1 MISRK
6 ENPIFLNEFL
16 DYTSTIQNKSKGTV
30 SEYNY
35 DLKHFFQYIVARYG
49 DIDTDD
55 SNKIKAIDIRD
66 LQKNIITKVTL
77 EDIHAFLHYLKS
89 EFNLKA
95 TTLSRKVAAIR
106 SFFNY
111 QCTIRRALDI
121 NPTVGLETPKK
132 EKTLPKYLDLSESKN
147 LLEIA
152 ATSNSN
158 REISKSLAL
167 RNVCILTF
175 FLNLGLRRAELV
187 GINIGDI
194 NFFDNTLTVIG
205 KGNKE
210 RMVYLNK
217 ACINAINNYLEVR
230 PKEGIKD
237 KDALFLSSV
246 KKRISRRAIQQM
258 LEIELKKAGISTRG
272 ITPHKLRHTAATLM
286 YQYGEVDI
294 RALQKVLRTCKYIYN

>member
-35 DLKHFFQYIVARYG
+35 DLKHFFQYIVARY
-49 DIDTDD
+49 DNIDED
-55 SNKIKAIDIRD
+55 SNKIKTIEIKD
-66 LQKNIITKVTL
+66 LQRNILTKITL
-77 EDIHAFLHYLKS
+77 EDIHAFLHYLKI

-106 SFFNY
+106 SFLNY
-111 QCTIRRALDI
+111 ECTIRRALDI

-132 EKTLPKYLDLSESKN
+132 EKTLPKFLDLSESKN
-147 LLEIA
+147 LLETA

-167 RNVCILTF
+167 RNVCILTL
-175 FLNLGLRRAELV
+175 FLNLGLRLAELV

-258 LEIELKKAGISTRG
+258 LEIELKKAGISTR
-272 ITPHKLRHTAATLM
+272 R
-286 YQYGEVDI
+286 
-294 RALQKVLRTCKYIYN
+294 YNSTQIKTYCRYPNVSIW

>member
-35 DLKHFFQYIVARYG
+35 DLKHFFQYIVARY
-49 DIDTDD
+49 DNIDED
-55 SNKIKAIDIRD
+55 SKKIKVIEIKD
-66 LQKNIITKVTL
+66 LQRNILTKITL
-77 EDIHAFLHYLKS
+77 EDIHAFLHYLKIES
-89 EFNLKA
+89 SLKA

-111 QCTIRRALDI
+111 ECTIRRALDI
-121 NPTVGLETPKK
+121 KK
-132 EKTLPKYLDLSESKN
+132 EKTLPKFLDLSESKN
-147 LLEIA
+147 LLETA

-167 RNVCILTF
+167 RNVCILTL
-175 FLNLGLRRAELV
+175 FLNLGLRLAELV

-237 KDALFLSSV
+237 KNALFLSSV

-258 LEIELKKAGISTRG
+258 LEVELKKAGISTRG

>member
-35 DLKHFFQYIVARYG
+35 DLKHFFQYIVARY
-49 DIDTDD
+49 DNIDED
-55 SNKIKAIDIRD
+55 SNKIKTIEIKD
-66 LQKNIITKVTL
+66 LQRNILTKITL
-77 EDIHAFLHYLKS
+77 EDIHAFLHYLKI

-111 QCTIRRALDI
+111 ECTIRRALDI

-132 EKTLPKYLDLSESKN
+132 EKTLPKFLDLSESKN
-147 LLEIA
+147 LLETA

-167 RNVCILTF
+167 RNVCILTL
-175 FLNLGLRRAELV
+175 FLNLGLRLAELV

-237 KDALFLSSV
+237 KEALFLSSV

-258 LEIELKKAGISTRG
+258 LEVELRKAGISTR
-272 ITPHKLRHTAATLM
+272 R
-286 YQYGEVDI
+286 
-294 RALQKVLRTCKYIYN
+294 NNSS

>member
-35 DLKHFFQYIVARYG
+35 DLKHFFQYIVARY
-49 DIDTDD
+49 DNIDED
-55 SNKIKAIDIRD
+55 SNKIKTIEIKD
-66 LQKNIITKVTL
+66 LQRNILTKITL
-77 EDIHAFLHYLKS
+77 EDIHAFLHYLKI
-89 EFNLKA
+89 EFSLKA

-132 EKTLPKYLDLSESKN
+132 EKTLPKFLDLSESKN
-147 LLEIA
+147 LLETA

-167 RNVCILTF
+167 RNVCILTL
-175 FLNLGLRRAELV
+175 FLNLGLRLAELV

-246 KKRISRRAIQQM
+246 KSSILFPISIF
-258 LEIELKKAGISTRG
+258 L
-272 ITPHKLRHTAATLM
+272 
-286 YQYGEVDI
+286 
-294 RALQKVLRTCKYIYN
+294 

>member
-35 DLKHFFQYIVARYG
+35 DLKHFFQYIVARY
-49 DIDTDD
+49 DNIDED
-55 SNKIKAIDIRD
+55 SNKIKTIEIKD
-66 LQKNIITKVTL
+66 LQRNILTKITL
-77 EDIHAFLHYLKS
+77 EDIHAFLHYLKI

-111 QCTIRRALDI
+111 ECTIRRALDI

-132 EKTLPKYLDLSESKN
+132 EKTLPKFLDLSESKN
-147 LLEIA
+147 LLETA

-167 RNVCILTF
+167 RNVCILTL
-175 FLNLGLRRAELV
+175 FLNLGLRLAELV

-237 KDALFLSSV
+237 KEALFLSSV

-258 LEIELKKAGISTRG
+258 LEIELKKAGISTR
-272 ITPHKLRHTAATLM
+272 R
-286 YQYGEVDI
+286 
-294 RALQKVLRTCKYIYN
+294 YNSTQIKTYCRYPNVPIW

>member
-35 DLKHFFQYIVARYG
+35 DLKHFFQYIIARY
-49 DIDTDD
+49 DNIDED
-55 SNKIKAIDIRD
+55 SNKIKTIEIKD
-66 LQKNIITKVTL
+66 LQRNILTKITL
-77 EDIHAFLHYLKS
+77 EDIHAFLHYLKI
-89 EFNLKA
+89 EFSLKA

-111 QCTIRRALDI
+111 ECTIRRALDI

-132 EKTLPKYLDLSESKN
+132 EKALPKYLDLSESKN
-147 LLEIA
+147 LLETA

-167 RNVCILTF
+167 RNVCILTL
-175 FLNLGLRRAELV
+175 FLNLGLRLAELV

-258 LEIELKKAGISTRG
+258 LEVELKKAGISTRG

>member
-1 MISRK
+1 M
-6 ENPIFLNEFL
+6 
-16 DYTSTIQNKSKGTV
+16 Y
-30 SEYNY
+30 Y
-35 DLKHFFQYIVARYG
+35 
-49 DIDTDD
+49 
-55 SNKIKAIDIRD
+55 KA
-66 LQKNIITKVTL
+66 
-77 EDIHAFLHYLKS
+77 
-89 EFNLKA
+89 
-95 TTLSRKVAAIR
+95 
-106 SFFNY
+106 
-111 QCTIRRALDI
+111 CI

-147 LLEIA
+147 LLETA

-167 RNVCILTF
+167 RNVCILTL
-175 FLNLGLRRAELV
+175 FLNLGLRLAELV

-258 LEIELKKAGISTRG
+258 LEVELKKAGISTRG

>member
-1 MISRK
+1 M
-6 ENPIFLNEFL
+6 
-16 DYTSTIQNKSKGTV
+16 
-30 SEYNY
+30 
-35 DLKHFFQYIVARYG
+35 
-49 DIDTDD
+49 
-55 SNKIKAIDIRD
+55 
-66 LQKNIITKVTL
+66 
-77 EDIHAFLHYLKS
+77 
-89 EFNLKA
+89 
-95 TTLSRKVAAIR
+95 
-106 SFFNY
+106 
-111 QCTIRRALDI
+111 
-121 NPTVGLETPKK
+121 
-132 EKTLPKYLDLSESKN
+132 DLSESKN
-147 LLEIA
+147 LLETA

-167 RNVCILTF
+167 RNVCILTL
-175 FLNLGLRRAELV
+175 FLNLGLRLAELV

-194 NFFDNTLTVIG
+194 NFFDNTLTVKG

-258 LEIELKKAGISTRG
+258 LEVELKKAGISTRG